1 MKALS
6 IRQPWAWFIVNG
18 FKNVENRIWRTDFRG
33 EFLIHASAGCTFEE
47 YHDAY
52 VFAEQAAKILPRN
65 FPNFPCFA
73 DLQRGGIVGK
83 ARLVD
88 CVAASDSPWFTGP
101 FGFVL
106 ADVQPLPFTPCKG
119 MLKFF
124 EVNL

>member
-18 FKNVENRIWRTDFRG
+18 FKNVENRLWKTDFRG
-33 EFLIHASAGCTFEE
+33 EFLIHASAGCTYQE

-52 VFAEQAAKILPRN
+52 AFAEKAANILPRT
-65 FPNFPCFA
+65 FPNYPVFA

-83 ARLVD
+83 ARLVN
-88 CVAASDSPWFTGP
+88 CVTESDSPWFTGP

-106 ADVQPLPFTPCKG
+106 ADVQPLPFQPCKG

-124 EVNL
+124 EVPI